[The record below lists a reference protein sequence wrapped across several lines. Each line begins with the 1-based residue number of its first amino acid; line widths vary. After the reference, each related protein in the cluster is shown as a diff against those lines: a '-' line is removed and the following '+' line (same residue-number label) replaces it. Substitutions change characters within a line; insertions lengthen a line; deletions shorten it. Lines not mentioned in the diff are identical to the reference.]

1 MSLSLEGIELGLL
14 LCVYL
19 LQLVEV
25 IIRMLLKTLKPAV
38 SCL

>member
-1 MSLSLEGIELGLL
+1 MSLLLELIELGLL

-19 LQLVEV
+19 LQLVEA